1 MSNRK
6 LNLEG
11 EMVKHEVT
19 REDLCALLHITYQAL
34 HSKITGRTE
43 FKCDEMFAIQRRL
56 QTEKT
61 LDELFS

>member
-6 LNLEG
+6 LTLEG
-11 EMVKHEVT
+11 EMVKHEVS
-19 REDLCALLHITYQAL
+19 REDLCDLLEISYQAL
-34 HSKITGRTE
+34 HSKIIGKTQ
-43 FKCDEMFAIQRRL
+43 FKCDEMFAIQRKL